1 MHQLTFTSVTVED
14 PMHQKFQI
22 CRDAAKTRLS
32 IREFGVTDSHLNF
45 VQFES
50 LKEKNFSLLCETTY
64 DNVAITDSIAA
75 GLGTL
80 ISTLRTRN
88 FFPNRQLATKIAEAV
103 VEVCASPRTDTIELY
118 FDNQDLMTRGLPVL
132 AQS

>member
-1 MHQLTFTSVTVED
+1 
-14 PMHQKFQI
+14 
-22 CRDAAKTRLS
+22 
-32 IREFGVTDSHLNF
+32 
-45 VQFES
+45 
-50 LKEKNFSLLCETTY
+50 
-64 DNVAITDSIAA
+64 VAITDSIAV
-75 GLGTL
+75 GLGKL
-80 ISTLRTRN
+80 ITTLRTRN